1 MPVKKTSKRSTAEK
15 KKTRAID
22 FSTIRA
28 IGLALPG
35 AEVAT
40 TYGSPALKVN
50 GKMFA
55 CMAVHRSAEPGSL
68 VVLIDFDA
76 RSELLAAEPD
86 VYYITDHYMGYPSV
100 LVRLSRVHC
109 DALPDLLRGAWRIAT
124 TSAKPKGRRRKAANN
139 L

>member
-1 MPVKKTSKRSTAEK
+1 LAKKTIGFDAVRK
-15 KKTRAID
+15 
-22 FSTIRA
+22 

-35 AEVAT
+35 AEAGT
-40 TYGSPALKVN
+40 AFGSPALKVN

-76 RSELLAAEPD
+76 RVELLAAEPD
-86 VYYITDHYMGYPSV
+86 VYYITDHYVGYPSV
-100 LVRLSRVHC
+100 LVRLSRVHR
-109 DALPDLLRGAWRIAT
+109 DALPDLLRGAWRLAAA
-124 TSAKPKGRRRKAANN
+124 SAKPRARRRKTANH